1 MSKPNVAN
9 GWTELEEEKLWRKNN
24 VFVRVDRVVTNR
36 SMTMAFGQDAGKRMP
51 LADRI
56 VWAHSGTDP
65 RETVT
70 IEYTNHRGERQ
81 TYPALIAT
89 LRNVGEH
96 ISFKVPTERERLSLA
111 KSRINNAGDLPAIPN
126 RYELREILPH
136 LRRGTSRPAYE
147 TMAMT
152 YPAFAPPLPSSYEQ
166 QVLTYHQ
173 RRGSTS
179 ARCEELKAKYTPG
192 APAAAP
198 PTPAVLEET
207 TTEELPPVV
216 EPEPVPA
223 EMTGGTVSVVLTGC
237 GLATFE
243 ATNVL
248 KELRPDLGAFDLYQL
263 LRNFPQTVAADVAAD
278 KAVEYQQRLE
288 AAGCKV
294 ELR

>member
-1 MSKPNVAN
+1 MSIPNVAN
-9 GWTELEEEKLWRKNN
+9 GWTALEEEKVWRKNN
-24 VFVRVDRVVTNR
+24 VFAKVDRVITNR
-36 SMTMAFGQDAGKRMP
+36 MWTPMFGPNAGKRMP
-51 LADRI
+51 LPDRI

-70 IEYTNHRGERQ
+70 IQYTNHRGESQ
-81 TYPALIAT
+81 TYPALTST

-126 RYELREILPH
+126 RHESREILPH

-166 QVLTYHQ
+166 QILTYHQ

-179 ARCEELKAKYTPG
+179 ARCEELKSKYTPG
-192 APAAAP
+192 AP
-198 PTPAVLEET
+198 PTPVVLEET

-263 LRNFPQTVAADVAAD
+263 LRNFPQTVTADVAAD